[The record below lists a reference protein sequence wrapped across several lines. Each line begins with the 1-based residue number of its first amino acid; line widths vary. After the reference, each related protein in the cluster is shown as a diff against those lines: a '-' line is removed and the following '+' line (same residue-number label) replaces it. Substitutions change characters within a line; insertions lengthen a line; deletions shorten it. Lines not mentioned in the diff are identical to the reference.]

1 MGEGR
6 LFLVGTPIGN
16 LEDITLRALRVL
28 READLVAAEDTR
40 RTRKLFS
47 HYDIHTPLT
56 SYGAHNEGEKARE
69 LASEVAAGKR
79 VALVSDAGMPGVS
92 DPGFRVVAECVKGNL
107 PVEVVPGPSSI
118 STALALSGLP
128 IVHFHY
134 EGFLPKRQTAKRSV
148 LLRLL
153 RRNEPFLFFEAPHRL
168 PATLA
173 DLGEFAGDRG
183 MVVTREMTK
192 MHEEVVRGKPAE
204 IRAAF
209 EGRKPRG
216 EFVVIVA
223 AGEEMETAALPDLA
237 DEVAALIEEGL
248 ATREAVR
255 AVAQRARV
263 SQRDVYGAWLE
274 KKEAE
279 RGR

>member
-1 MGEGR
+1 MSEGK

-56 SYGAHNEGEKARE
+56 SYGAHNEGEKAQE

-79 VALVSDAGMPGVS
+79 VALVSNAGMPGVS
-92 DPGFRVVAECVKGNL
+92 DPGFRVVEECVKRNL

-118 STALALSGLP
+118 SAALALSGLP

-134 EGFLPKRQTAKRSV
+134 EGFLPERQTARRSA

-153 RRNEPFLFFEAPHRL
+153 RRNEPFIFFEAPHRL

-183 MVVTREMTK
+183 VVVTREMTK

-204 IRAAF
+204 ILAAF
-209 EGRKPRG
+209 EDRKPRG

-274 KKEAE
+274 QKEAE